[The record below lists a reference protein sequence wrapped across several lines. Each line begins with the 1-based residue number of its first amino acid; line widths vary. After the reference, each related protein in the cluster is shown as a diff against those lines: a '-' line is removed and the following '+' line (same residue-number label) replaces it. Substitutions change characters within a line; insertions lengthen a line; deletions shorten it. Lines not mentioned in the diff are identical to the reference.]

1 MACIKKLNLAVT
13 YNCEVGATG
22 VAELYLINRADI
34 TSATV
39 SANNSVSAIT
49 LASGAKSVPVDVVK
63 NGVKVLETLKATDV
77 ANGLEQSVTLVLY
90 NKLTDS
96 AQILAALLDGSYVAA
111 VRFKDIN
118 AARQLIGYFN
128 GLEISDVSTDSSANG
143 GFTTITLKTPDD
155 AKGDKRLTLDNAA
168 WTTIVNAKLT

>member
-49 LASGAKSVPVDVVK
+49 LASGL
-63 NGVKVLETLKATDV
+63 N
-77 ANGLEQSVTLVLY
+77 QS
-90 NKLTDS
+90 
-96 AQILAALLDGSYVAA
+96 
-111 VRFKDIN
+111 
-118 AARQLIGYFN
+118 
-128 GLEISDVSTDSSANG
+128 
-143 GFTTITLKTPDD
+143 P
-155 AKGDKRLTLDNAA
+155 
-168 WTTIVNAKLT
+168 